1 MGADG
6 KSAEIEVNPP
16 LTIEPDT
23 DNAGVGNFHSA
34 LRYSLAEFFYLE
46 VKENEKEKSIL
57 VGGKC
62 SYDCTCSGVGTCC
75 KNDNS

>member
-6 KSAEIEVNPP
+6 MSAEIRANPL

-34 LRYSLAEFFYLE
+34 MRVFL
-46 VKENEKEKSIL
+46 
-57 VGGKC
+57 G
-62 SYDCTCSGVGTCC
+62 
-75 KNDNS
+75 

>member
-34 LRYSLAEFFYLE
+34 LRFIPWLNFLF
-46 VKENEKEKSIL
+46 
-57 VGGKC
+57 GGKRE
-62 SYDCTCSGVGTCC
+62 
-75 KNDNS
+75 

>member
-6 KSAEIEVNPP
+6 KSAEIGVNPP

-34 LRYSLAEFFYLE
+34 LRYSLAEFFLF
-46 VKENEKEKSIL
+46 
-57 VGGKC
+57 GGKRE
-62 SYDCTCSGVGTCC
+62 
-75 KNDNS
+75 

>member
-23 DNAGVGNFHSA
+23 DNAGVGNFFIQPCGIPW
-34 LRYSLAEFFYLE
+34 LNFF
-46 VKENEKEKSIL
+46 IWR
-57 VGGKC
+57 
-62 SYDCTCSGVGTCC
+62 
-75 KNDNS
+75 

>member
-23 DNAGVGNFHSA
+23 DNAGVGNFSFSHA
-34 LRYSLAEFFYLE
+34 RVL
-46 VKENEKEKSIL
+46 
-57 VGGKC
+57 G
-62 SYDCTCSGVGTCC
+62 
-75 KNDNS
+75 

>member
-62 SYDCTCSGVGTCC
+62 CYDSTRSG
-75 KNDNS
+75 S

>member
-6 KSAEIEVNPP
+6 KSAEIGAIPP

-34 LRYSLAEFFYLE
+34 MRVFL
-46 VKENEKEKSIL
+46 
-57 VGGKC
+57 G
-62 SYDCTCSGVGTCC
+62 
-75 KNDNS
+75 

>member
-23 DNAGVGNFHSA
+23 DNAGVGNCVY
-34 LRYSLAEFFYLE
+34 LRLTLFAVNRFLRLTSLFFPQ
-46 VKENEKEKSIL
+46 VA
-57 VGGKC
+57 V
-62 SYDCTCSGVGTCC
+62 
-75 KNDNS
+75 

>member
-34 LRYSLAEFFYLE
+34 NAGIPWLNFF
-46 VKENEKEKSIL
+46 IWR
-57 VGGKC
+57 
-62 SYDCTCSGVGTCC
+62 
-75 KNDNS
+75 

>member
-46 VKENEKEKSIL
+46 VKENEKEKIVL
-57 VGGKC
+57 VSGKC
-62 SYDCTCSGVGTCC
+62 SNDCSCSSFRASCE
-75 KNDNS
+75 NDYS

>member
-6 KSAEIEVNPP
+6 KSAEIEANLL

-34 LRYSLAEFFYLE
+34 LRYSLSFSVSVVRTFAAARSAL
-46 VKENEKEKSIL
+46 VTEKI
-57 VGGKC
+57 
-62 SYDCTCSGVGTCC
+62 
-75 KNDNS
+75 

>member
-23 DNAGVGNFHSA
+23 DNAGVGKFHSA
-34 LRYSLAEFFYLE
+34 KAGIPWLNFLFGG
-46 VKENEKEKSIL
+46 KENEQEKSIL
-57 VGGKC
+57 VG
-62 SYDCTCSGVGTCC
+62 
-75 KNDNS
+75 

>member
-6 KSAEIEVNPP
+6 KSAEIEVNLP

-23 DNAGVGNFHSA
+23 DNAVVGNFHSA

-62 SYDCTCSGVGTCC
+62 CYVGTCNC
-75 KNDNS
+75 VGNGFKINCP

>member
-1 MGADG
+1 MYNVIKPSKYSMGADG

-34 LRYSLAEFFYLE
+34 LRYSLAEFF
-46 VKENEKEKSIL
+46 
-57 VGGKC
+57 
-62 SYDCTCSGVGTCC
+62 
-75 KNDNS
+75 